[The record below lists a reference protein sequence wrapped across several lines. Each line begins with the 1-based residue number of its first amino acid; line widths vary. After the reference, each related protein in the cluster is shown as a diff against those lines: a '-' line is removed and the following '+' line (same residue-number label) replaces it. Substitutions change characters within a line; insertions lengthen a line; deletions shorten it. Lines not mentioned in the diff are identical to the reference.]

1 MKRARNGLIWA
12 GFAVTLIAFLSYIPV
27 FVRFA
32 ATRDFPWVNLLLF
45 AIGAW
50 IMTVGI
56 ARAFRRPERYRGKA
70 AGVILGFLAFTLF
83 GLFYWGMFLFVRQL
97 PSANAAPRAGQPA
110 PDFSLRDSDG
120 HTVTLS
126 SLLTANRGVL
136 LVFYRGYW

>member
-1 MKRARNGLIWA
+1 MKRAWNGLIWA
-12 GFAVTLIAFLSYIPV
+12 GFAVTLIAFVSYIPV
-27 FVRFA
+27 FVRFP

-45 AIGAW
+45 AIGGLL
-50 IMTVGI
+50 IGVGI
-56 ARAFRRPERYRGKA
+56 HRAFRRPERYRGKV
-70 AGVILGFLAFTLF
+70 AGVMFAFLAIALF

-120 HTVTLS
+120 HVVTLS
-126 SLLTANRGVL
+126 SLRTANRGVL